1 MTMPPMSS
9 TLTPHSLRN
18 LVRAASMSIGR
29 SCFTFRA
36 PLHVMPSDI
45 KANNVGPPNGALAT
59 PVYAMRG
66 LCVRLCVGYAWAM
79 HGLCMGYAWAM
90 RGLCMGYAW
99 AMRGRYVGYA
109 WARLCMQ

>member
-9 TLTPHSLRN
+9 TLTPHSFRN

-45 KANNVGPPNGALAT
+45 YSKQRWPTKRSAGHTCVCYAW
-59 PVYAMRG
+59 VMREAMRG
-66 LCVRLCVGYAWAM
+66 LCTGYA
-79 HGLCMGYAWAM
+79 
-90 RGLCMGYAW
+90 
-99 AMRGRYVGYA
+99 
-109 WARLCMQ
+109 

>member
-9 TLTPHSLRN
+9 TLTPHSFRN

-45 KANNVGPPNGALAT
+45 KASSVGPPNGALAT

-66 LCVRLCVGYAWAM
+66 LCVRVCVGYAQAMHELCVEAM
-79 HGLCMGYAWAM
+79 HGLCMGYARAM
-90 RGLCMGYAW
+90 RGLCMAC
-99 AMRGRYVGYA
+99 
-109 WARLCMQ
+109 LCTP